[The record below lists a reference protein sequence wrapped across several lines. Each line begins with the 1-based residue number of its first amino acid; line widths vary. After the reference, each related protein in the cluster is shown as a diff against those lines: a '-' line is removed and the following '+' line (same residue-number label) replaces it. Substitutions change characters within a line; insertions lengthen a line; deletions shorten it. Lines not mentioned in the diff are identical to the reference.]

1 MNAEM
6 VSSDNKLDMDVAN
19 VQTASGRELP
29 IEFHGEMKIRSL
41 QQVQNQEKVTVR
53 DEVGAATS
61 TIDKSSGYAHTLRSD
76 YHHHYH
82 WRCAPC

>member
-29 IEFHGEMKIRSL
+29 IEFHGEMKVVQHVTWSCDNGRS
-41 QQVQNQEKVTVR
+41 
-53 DEVGAATS
+53 
-61 TIDKSSGYAHTLRSD
+61 
-76 YHHHYH
+76 
-82 WRCAPC
+82 W